1 MLLANRKVAE
11 FVYSRKKG
19 KLKETFVYR
28 IHDYPDPEKLTAFS
42 VFARKFGHD
51 LKIEEQAIAKS
62 LNNLIEDIEGKP
74 EQDVLQQLAIRTM
87 AKAKYTTEAKGHF
100 GLSFDHY
107 SHFTSPIRRYP
118 DVMVHRLLAH
128 YLDNGKSPSKDEY
141 EELCV
146 HASEMEKRAA
156 EAERAS
162 IKFKQVEFMQEMLD
176 QQFEGIVSGV
186 TEWGIYVEIV
196 TTKCEGMV
204 RLSDMKDDFYDFD
217 EENYRVIGQRSKKI
231 ITLGDLVQ
239 VVVKNTDIDRR
250 TIDLQMV

>member
-1 MLLANRKVAE
+1 M
-11 FVYSRKKG
+11 
-19 KLKETFVYR
+19 YR

-51 LKIEEQAIAKS
+51 LEIKEQAIAKS

-100 GLSFDHY
+100 GLAFDHY

-128 YLDNGKSPSKDEY
+128 YLSNGNSPEKDEY
-141 EELCV
+141 EPLCV
-146 HASEMEKRAA
+146 HSSEREKRAA

-162 IKFKQVEFMQEMLD
+162 IKYKQVEFMQGMES
-176 QQFEGIVSGV
+176 QEFEGIVSGV
-186 TEWGIYVEIV
+186 TEWGIYVELV
-196 TTKCEGMV
+196 KTKCEGMV
-204 RLSDMKDDFYDFD
+204 RLSDLKDDYYQFD
-217 EENYRVIGQRSKKI
+217 EENYRVVGQRTKNI
-231 ITLGDLVQ
+231 ITLGDMVT
-239 VVVKNTDIDRR
+239 VEVKKTDIDRR
-250 TIDLQMV
+250 TIDLLMV